1 MKRKIF
7 DAQFIRFLGVGVINT
22 AVGTGTMFLLYNVFG
37 AGYWISSASNYIV
50 GSIVS
55 YILNKKFTFK
65 NQDSNKKTIIKFI
78 VGIAV
83 CYGIAYGIAK
93 PLVHTLLS
101 GQSQTVADNVAMLV
115 GMGLFVIINYLSQ
128 KFRVQE
134 KPSFFNWATKIAHEN
149 SGRVR

>member
-22 AVGTGTMFLLYNVFG
+22 AVGTGTMFQLYNVFG

-50 GSIVS
+50 GSIAS

-93 PLVHTLLS
+93 PLVHMLLS

-128 KFRVQE
+128 KF
-134 KPSFFNWATKIAHEN
+134 FTFNSK
-149 SGRVR
+149 V

>member
-1 MKRKIF
+1 MHEEP
-7 DAQFIRFLGVGVINT
+7 
-22 AVGTGTMFLLYNVFG
+22 
-37 AGYWISSASNYIV
+37 
-50 GSIVS
+50 

-93 PLVHTLLS
+93 PLVHMLLS

-128 KFRVQE
+128 KF
-134 KPSFFNWATKIAHEN
+134 FTFNSK
-149 SGRVR
+149 V

>member
-22 AVGTGTMFLLYNVFG
+22 AVGTATMFLLYNVFG

-93 PLVHTLLS
+93 PLVHMLLS

-128 KFRVQE
+128 KF
-134 KPSFFNWATKIAHEN
+134 FTFNSK
-149 SGRVR
+149 V

>member
-128 KFRVQE
+128 KFF
-134 KPSFFNWATKIAHEN
+134 KFNSK
-149 SGRVR
+149 V

>member
-37 AGYWISSASNYIV
+37 AGYWISSAFNYIV

-128 KFRVQE
+128 KF
-134 KPSFFNWATKIAHEN
+134 FTFNSK
-149 SGRVR
+149 V

>member
-65 NQDSNKKTIIKFI
+65 NQDSNKKTIIKFV

-93 PLVHTLLS
+93 PLVHMLLS

-128 KFRVQE
+128 KF
-134 KPSFFNWATKIAHEN
+134 FTFNSK
-149 SGRVR
+149 V

>member
-101 GQSQTVADNVAMLV
+101 GQSQKMADNMAMLV

-128 KFRVQE
+128 KF
-134 KPSFFNWATKIAHEN
+134 FTFNSK
-149 SGRVR
+149 V

>member
-37 AGYWISSASNYIV
+37 AVYWISSASNYIV

-65 NQDSNKKTIIKFI
+65 NQDSNKKTIIKFV

-101 GQSQTVADNVAMLV
+101 GQSQKMADNMAMLV

-128 KFRVQE
+128 KF
-134 KPSFFNWATKIAHEN
+134 FTFNSK
-149 SGRVR
+149 V

>member
-55 YILNKKFTFK
+55 YILNKKFTLK

-128 KFRVQE
+128 KF
-134 KPSFFNWATKIAHEN
+134 FTFNSK
-149 SGRVR
+149 V

>member
-37 AGYWISSASNYIV
+37 ADYWISSASNYIV

-128 KFRVQE
+128 KF
-134 KPSFFNWATKIAHEN
+134 FTFNSK
-149 SGRVR
+149 V

>member
-65 NQDSNKKTIIKFI
+65 NQDSNKKTIIKFV

-101 GQSQTVADNVAMLV
+101 GQSQKMADNMAMLV

-128 KFRVQE
+128 KF
-134 KPSFFNWATKIAHEN
+134 FTFNSK
-149 SGRVR
+149 V

>member
-22 AVGTGTMFLLYNVFG
+22 AVGTATMFLLYNVFG

-65 NQDSNKKTIIKFI
+65 NQDSHKKTIIKFI

-93 PLVHTLLS
+93 PLVHTLLI

-128 KFRVQE
+128 TV
-134 KPSFFNWATKIAHEN
+134 PLWYII
-149 SGRVR
+149 

>member
-1 MKRKIF
+1 MKKKIF

-37 AGYWISSASNYIV
+37 AGYWISSAFNYIV

-93 PLVHTLLS
+93 PLVHMLLS

-128 KFRVQE
+128 KF
-134 KPSFFNWATKIAHEN
+134 FTFNSK
-149 SGRVR
+149 V

>member
-1 MKRKIF
+1 MKKKIY
-7 DAQFIRFLGVGVINT
+7 DTQFIRFLGVGVINT
-22 AVGTGTMFLLYNVFG
+22 AVGTGTMFLLYNMLG
-37 AGYWISSASNYIV
+37 AGYWVSSASNYIV

-55 YILNKKFTFK
+55 YILNKRFTFK

-78 VGIAV
+78 AGIAV

-93 PLVHTLLS
+93 PLVHMLLS

-128 KFRVQE
+128 KF
-134 KPSFFNWATKIAHEN
+134 FTFNSK
-149 SGRVR
+149 V

>member
-1 MKRKIF
+1 MKKKIF

-93 PLVHTLLS
+93 PLVHMLLS

-128 KFRVQE
+128 KF
-134 KPSFFNWATKIAHEN
+134 FTFNSK
-149 SGRVR
+149 V

>member
-1 MKRKIF
+1 MKKKIF

-37 AGYWISSASNYIV
+37 AGYWISSAFNYIV

-65 NQDSNKKTIIKFI
+65 NQDSNKKTIIKFV

-93 PLVHTLLS
+93 PLVHTLLV
-101 GQSQTVADNVAMLV
+101 GQSQKMADNMAMLV

-128 KFRVQE
+128 KF
-134 KPSFFNWATKIAHEN
+134 FTFNSK
-149 SGRVR
+149 V

>member
-37 AGYWISSASNYIV
+37 AGYWISSAFNYIV

-115 GMGLFVIINYLSQ
+115 GMGLFVILNYLSQ
-128 KFRVQE
+128 KF
-134 KPSFFNWATKIAHEN
+134 FTFNSK
-149 SGRVR
+149 V

>member
-1 MKRKIF
+1 MKKKIF

-37 AGYWISSASNYIV
+37 AGYWISSAFNYIV

-101 GQSQTVADNVAMLV
+101 GQSQKMADNMAMLV

-128 KFRVQE
+128 KF
-134 KPSFFNWATKIAHEN
+134 FTFNSK
-149 SGRVR
+149 V

>member
-37 AGYWISSASNYIV
+37 AGYWISSAFNYIV

-93 PLVHTLLS
+93 PLVHMLLS

-128 KFRVQE
+128 KF
-134 KPSFFNWATKIAHEN
+134 FTFNSK
-149 SGRVR
+149 V